1 MILFDL
7 FITFFKIGA
16 FSFGGGYAM
25 ISLISE
31 AVLKHGWMTE
41 SEILSFI
48 GVETVVPG
56 PISVNM
62 ATFIGYEQAG
72 FIGGLIA
79 TFGVILP
86 SLIIILLISMALK
99 NLLKNKYVQA
109 FLSGIRPAAVGL
121 IIGTAITMGLSVIL
135 NFEDL
140 QSGINLDTQALL
152 IMTVILATS
161 FGYKKLSKKTI
172 SPIILIV
179 ISGILG
185 LVLYI

>member
-1 MILFDL
+1 MIFFDL
-7 FITFFKIGA
+7 FITFLKIGA

-41 SEILSFI
+41 DEILNFI
-48 GVETVVPG
+48 GIETVVPG

-72 FIGGLIA
+72 FLGGLVA
-79 TFGVILP
+79 TLGVILP
-86 SLIIILLISMALK
+86 SFIIILLISIALK

-109 FLSGIRPAAVGL
+109 FLTGIRPAAIGL
-121 IIGTAITMGLSVIL
+121 ILGTAITMGLSVIL
-135 NFEDL
+135 NFENL
-140 QSGINLDTQALL
+140 ATGITLDIKALL
-152 IMTVILATS
+152 IMAIILVTS
-161 FGYKKLSKKTI
+161 FGYKKFSKKTI

-179 ISGILG
+179 ISGVLG
-185 LVLYI
+185 LALYI

>member
-31 AVLKHGWMTE
+31 AVLKRGWMTE
-41 SEILSFI
+41 SDILNFI

-62 ATFIGYEQAG
+62 ATFIGYQQAG
-72 FIGGLIA
+72 LIGGLIA
-79 TFGVILP
+79 TLGVILP
-86 SLIIILLISMALK
+86 SFIIILLISIALK

-109 FLSGIRPAAVGL
+109 FLEGIRPAAIGL
-121 IIGTAITMGLSVIL
+121 ILGTAITMGLSVIL
-135 NFEDL
+135 SFESL
-140 QSGINLDTQALL
+140 QTGINLDLKALIIMATIL
-152 IMTVILATS
+152 ITS

-185 LVLYI
+185 LILYI

>member
-31 AVLKHGWMTE
+31 AILNHGWMTE

-62 ATFIGYEQAG
+62 ATFVGYQQAG
-72 FIGGLIA
+72 FIGGLCA
-79 TFGVILP
+79 TLGVVLP
-86 SLIIILLISMALK
+86 SFIVILLISMVLK
-99 NLLKNKYVQA
+99 NLLKYKPVEA
-109 FLSGIRPAAVGL
+109 FLVSIRPVVIGL
-121 IIGTAITMGLSVIL
+121 IISTALTMGITLLFGIETIKSTYTLDLKSLYVLISIIIISLSYKA
-135 NFEDL
+135 
-140 QSGINLDTQALL
+140 INKKSIPNALL
-152 IMTVILATS
+152 I
-161 FGYKKLSKKTI
+161 G
-172 SPIILIV
+172 
-179 ISGILG
+179 ISGIFG
-185 LVLYI
+185 LALFL

>member
-31 AVLKHGWMTE
+31 AILKHGWMNE

-62 ATFIGYEQAG
+62 ATFVGYQQAG
-72 FIGGLIA
+72 FIGGLCA
-79 TFGVILP
+79 TLGVILP
-86 SLIIILLISMALK
+86 SFIVILLISMALK
-99 NLLKNKYVQA
+99 NLLKYKPVQA
-109 FLSGIRPAAVGL
+109 FLTGIRPVVIGL
-121 IIGTAITMGLSVIL
+121 IIATAVTMGISLLFNVETIASEFIPDLKSLYIL
-135 NFEDL
+135 ASIIFVSISYKLLNKKP
-140 QSGINLDTQALL
+140 IPNALL
-152 IMTVILATS
+152 IV
-161 FGYKKLSKKTI
+161 
-172 SPIILIV
+172 V
-179 ISGILG
+179 SGILG
-185 LVLYI
+185 LALFI